1 MENKYVGKLSDQLFK
16 HVCLCIG
23 LKSAYFPF
31 GWCFS
36 LVLVTRICNST
47 LKCRAAELLKHG
59 IGDGD

>member
-36 LVLVTRICNST
+36 LVLVQCKNMQFHVEVQGS
-47 LKCRAAELLKHG
+47 
-59 IGDGD
+59 